1 MNTFMYS
8 YLVVMII
15 ATIFL
20 SYVHRTTIAKSF
32 KALYKVLEEL
42 GKGAGHA
49 MRHQGYNLSQNPH

>member
-8 YLVVMII
+8 YLVVIII

-20 SYVHRTTIAKSF
+20 CYVHRAKIAKSF
-32 KALYKVLEEL
+32 KTLYKVLEEL

-49 MRHQGYNLSQNPH
+49 MRY